1 MGLIYSSA
9 DSAQLISALRSNI
22 QSAKET
28 TSQLT
33 SGSQRIISAVDGRT
47 LAGAA
52 YTAGKG
58 LFSDLIIPTISRVT
72 NAFNQ
77 LEQDLQRYQSA
88 DGIIKGEGSYL
99 DEDIIKRKI
108 ELKRAQKSSA
118 LTSVSTLTSQI
129 KLANTPEMSSYIR
142 STQREMNRLADS
154 LEEEIRQLQKK
165 LEALHTF
172 SSSTSG
178 LFTNSLNDLKVSMQ
192 GVTVLSKTIVMNTG
206 NYILPQGKDKSW
218 FTEQKDIAKIEEE
231 KFQIAKGNKK
241 KQWVSYLS
249 RFMYVEDP
257 NHITPEEL
265 RFNEQYK
272 DKLFP
277 KEEFE
282 GDKDLTL
289 IIAEAIRDGID
300 PFTGREL
307 DWMTKAS
314 LALFAIS
321 LVAPG
326 KFSKGKYKAKMPSR
340 VKVQNG
346 KVVNSTTG
354 KIVQNNHKLPQGS
367 TIKNTLPSG
376 RPKLANT
383 THPKTGIKF
392 NSRGY
397 PEFKSEYRMKLD
409 SSDYLKSRG
418 THFRRANNSLY
429 KEIQNNSNL
438 KQKFTNQDLELLKSG
453 KTPKGYTW
461 HHHQDTGVMEL
472 VDAKIHK
479 ETGHSGGF
487 SLWGPGN

>member
-33 SGSQRIISAVDGRT
+33 SGSQRIVSAVDGRT

-88 DGIIKGEGSYL
+88 DGMIKGEGSYL

-154 LEEEIRQLQKK
+154 LEDEIRQLQKK

-178 LFTNSLNDLKVSMQ
+178 LFSNSLTDLKVAMQ

-206 NYILPQGKDKSW
+206 DYILPQGKDKSW

-340 VKVQNG
+340 VKVENG

-354 KIVQNNHKLPQGS
+354 KIVKNNNKLPKGS
-367 TIKNTLPSG
+367 EIKNKPSSTVIKNNLG
-376 RPKLANT
+376 NKIDITPNKNHRVVKSNPGPFDGEPNSSIDILDINGEVT
-383 THPKTGIKF
+383 T
-392 NSRGY
+392 
-397 PEFKSEYRMKLD
+397 
-409 SSDYLKSRG
+409 
-418 THFRRANNSLY
+418 RRY
-429 KEIQNNSNL
+429 Y
-438 KQKFTNQDLELLKSG
+438 D
-453 KTPKGYTW
+453 
-461 HHHQDTGVMEL
+461 
-472 VDAKIHK
+472 
-479 ETGHSGGF
+479 ETGRAIRDVDMTNH
-487 SLWGPGN
+487 GNPKQHPEYPHEHKWTYDDKGKPTRK

>member
-178 LFTNSLNDLKVSMQ
+178 LFTNSLNDLKVAMQ
-192 GVTVLSKTIVMNTG
+192 GVIVLSGTTINLDG
-206 NYILPQGKDKSW
+206 NYRLPLGTDKSW
-218 FTEQKDIAKIEEE
+218 FKEPKFFRSSNSKDNDKAKALDD
-231 KFQIAKGNKK
+231 FLNG
-241 KQWVSYLS
+241 LS
-249 RFMYVEDP
+249 AG
-257 NHITPEEL
+257 
-265 RFNEQYK
+265 
-272 DKLFP
+272 
-277 KEEFE
+277 EF
-282 GDKDLTL
+282 GQ
-289 IIAEAIRDGID
+289 EAIAGFLEKTRDKVIKEGKNIGKSWAAKLQPRSTLGTFVKD
-300 PFTGREL
+300 SFKPRKWLTSNLRKVSEPTSNVIGHGAKWAGRG
-307 DWMTKAS
+307 
-314 LALFAIS
+314 
-321 LVAPG
+321 LVALG
-326 KFSKGKYKAKMPSR
+326 AW
-340 VKVQNG
+340 QNG
-346 KVVNSTTG
+346 KDFYDEHHDVGRAISYSAVATTVGYGMGTLAGVGLATVGAPVAIGFVGAVVVGAAVSTGVKYLYNNFKPFKDGVDFVGDGINNIG
-354 KIVQNNHKLPQGS
+354 K
-367 TIKNTLPSG
+367 
-376 RPKLANT
+376 
-383 THPKTGIKF
+383 GIKD
-392 NSRGY
+392 S
-397 PEFKSEYRMKLD
+397 FKS
-409 SSDYLKSRG
+409 LK
-418 THFRRANNSLY
+418 
-429 KEIQNNSNL
+429 
-438 KQKFTNQDLELLKSG
+438 
-453 KTPKGYTW
+453 
-461 HHHQDTGVMEL
+461 GV
-472 VDAKIHK
+472 
-479 ETGHSGGF
+479 F
-487 SLWGPGN
+487 ST

>member
-1 MGLIYSSA
+1 M
-9 DSAQLISALRSNI
+9 
-22 QSAKET
+22 
-28 TSQLT
+28 
-33 SGSQRIISAVDGRT
+33 
-47 LAGAA
+47 
-52 YTAGKG
+52 
-58 LFSDLIIPTISRVT
+58 
-72 NAFNQ
+72 
-77 LEQDLQRYQSA
+77 
-88 DGIIKGEGSYL
+88 
-99 DEDIIKRKI
+99 
-108 ELKRAQKSSA
+108 LK
-118 LTSVSTLTSQI
+118 
-129 KLANTPEMSSYIR
+129 
-142 STQREMNRLADS
+142 
-154 LEEEIRQLQKK
+154 
-165 LEALHTF
+165 
-172 SSSTSG
+172 
-178 LFTNSLNDLKVSMQ
+178 
-192 GVTVLSKTIVMNTG
+192 
-206 NYILPQGKDKSW
+206 
-218 FTEQKDIAKIEEE
+218 
-231 KFQIAKGNKK
+231 
-241 KQWVSYLS
+241 
-249 RFMYVEDP
+249 
-257 NHITPEEL
+257 ITPEEL

-307 DWMTKAS
+307 NWMTKAS

-321 LVAPG
+321 LVAPSG
-326 KFSKGKYKAKMPSR
+326 KISSGSFKGKMPSR

-346 KVVNSTTG
+346 KIVNSTTG
-354 KIVQNNHKLPQGS
+354 KIVQNNNKLPQGS
-367 TIKNTLPSG
+367 KIKNALPTG

-383 THPKTGIKF
+383 THPKTGVKF

-429 KEIQNNSNL
+429 KEIQKDSNL